1 MAVMVVDDKKKRMVA
16 MVADDEKKTMVAMVA
31 DDEKKD
37 NYSNDL
43 RKQECRI
50 GIRTH

>member
-16 MVADDEKKTMVAMVA
+16 MVADDKKKTMVAMVA

-37 NYSNDL
+37 NYNNNL
-43 RKQECRI
+43 RKQGSRI